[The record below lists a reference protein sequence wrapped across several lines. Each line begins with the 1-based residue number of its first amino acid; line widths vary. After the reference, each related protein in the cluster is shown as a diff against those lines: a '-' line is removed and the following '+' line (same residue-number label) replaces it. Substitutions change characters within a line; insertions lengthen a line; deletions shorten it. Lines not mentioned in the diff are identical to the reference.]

1 MTDGTKLM
9 SVVEA
14 DAGLTLTLAVD
25 ELDIRSV
32 QPGQRAAL
40 SVDALSDAALTG
52 VVQKIAPLGDASSGV
67 TTYDVTVTVSGE
79 DERVKGGMNVSGE
92 IIVNAEDDAIL
103 IPTDALQKDS
113 AGYCVT
119 LESGETRRVTL
130 GVMTDETT
138 QILDGIGVGETVVY

>member
-1 MTDGTKLM
+1 MQQKESAARQALRKKR
-9 SVVEA
+9 A
-14 DAGLTLTLAVD
+14 RKRAIRLAGA
-25 ELDIRSV
+25 
-32 QPGQRAAL
+32 AAL
-40 SVDALSDAALTG
+40 AAALGALTG

-67 TTYDVTVTVSGE
+67 TTYDVTVAVSGE

-103 IPTDALQKDS
+103 IPTDALQKDD
-113 AGYCVT
+113 AGYCVM

>member
-1 MTDGTKLM
+1 M
-9 SVVEA
+9 
-14 DAGLTLTLAVD
+14 
-25 ELDIRSV
+25 
-32 QPGQRAAL
+32 
-40 SVDALSDAALTG
+40 
-52 VVQKIAPLGDASSGV
+52 

-103 IPTDALQKDS
+103 IPTDALQKDD
-113 AGYCVT
+113 AGYWVT

-138 QILDGIGVGETVVY
+138 QILDGIGVGETVIY

>member
-1 MTDGTKLM
+1 M
-9 SVVEA
+9 
-14 DAGLTLTLAVD
+14 
-25 ELDIRSV
+25 
-32 QPGQRAAL
+32 
-40 SVDALSDAALTG
+40 
-52 VVQKIAPLGDASSGV
+52 
-67 TTYDVTVTVSGE
+67 TVTVGGE
-79 DERVKGGMNVSGE
+79 DARVKGGMNVSGE

-103 IPTDALQKDS
+103 IPTDALQKGG